1 MTIPRISTLI
11 ARLIT
16 LREQG
21 IYQTLLAVCPNS
33 EAVLEAA
40 VLVAARNKTPMLLA
54 ATLNQ
59 VDRDGGYTTWTPA
72 AFVGKLRTYAAT
84 YQCHDMLYPCLDH
97 GGQWLKDSH
106 TRQRLTFEQTT
117 DEVKASITAM
127 LEAGY
132 RLLHIDPT
140 VDRTV
145 NGPLAVEMVVSRSLD
160 LIEYAEGERRRLELA
175 PVDYEVGTEE
185 VHGGLV
191 DLDNFKAF
199 LHQLHAGLVRRDL
212 LNAWPAFV
220 VAQVGTDLHTTYFDR
235 AAAEALFEMAAPFGS
250 LIKGHYSDWVENP
263 KDYPLAGMGGANVGP
278 EFTAAEYD
286 ALIALEERERA
297 LAHLDANLKLSYF
310 NQVLASAV
318 NASNRWQKWLQ
329 PDEHTASLD
338 TVSPERREWLLKTG
352 ARYIWTA
359 PEVQRAR
366 QQLYRNLA
374 PLMGDPHRYVV
385 DWIAASIERYVVAF
399 NLFNSVQYHNL
410 TGSPKQLRNSR

>member
-21 IYQTLLAVCPNS
+21 IHQTLLAVCPNS

-72 AFVGKLRTYAAT
+72 AFVGKLRAHAAA
-84 YQCHDMLYPCLDH
+84 YQCHAMLYPCLDH

-117 DEVKASITAM
+117 NEVKASITVM

-145 NGPLAVEMVVSRSLD
+145 NGPLAVETVVSRSLD
-160 LIEYAEGERRRLELA
+160 LIEYAEGERKRLGLT

-191 DLDNFKAF
+191 DLDNFRAF
-199 LHQLHAGLVRRDL
+199 LRQLHAGLARRDL

-220 VAQVGTDLHTTYFDR
+220 VAQVGTDLHTTHFDR
-235 AAAEALFEMAAPFGS
+235 AAAKALFEIAAPFGS

-297 LAHLDANLKLSYF
+297 LAHLDANLKLSCF

-329 PDEHTASLD
+329 PDEQTASLD

-399 NLFNSVQYHNL
+399 NLFNSIQYHDL
-410 TGSPKQLRNSR
+410 TR